1 MESVI
6 KLTCLTCQTNFD
18 IDEDVQQFACAGCGT
33 QYIVKRSGGMVR
45 LAKAPAV
52 DERAILRK
60 ELEELELALKS
71 ERECEL
77 GGLPGYQLLR
87 FDYAKIGKLHLQF
100 ATVAPEKLLTNIF
113 SSLTVEDLD
122 QLADLYAANPNSPTG
137 AWIRRMRDLHVKIEE
152 KKGQLAQTAEE

>member
-6 KLTCLTCQTNFD
+6 KLTCLTCQRNFE

-33 QYIVKRSGGMVR
+33 EYVVKRTGGMVR
-45 LAKAPAV
+45 LAKAPIV

-71 ERECEL
+71 EMECEL

-87 FDYAKIGKLHLQF
+87 FDYAKIGKLHLQRF
-100 ATVAPEKLLTNIF
+100 
-113 SSLTVEDLD
+113 
-122 QLADLYAANPNSPTG
+122 
-137 AWIRRMRDLHVKIEE
+137 R
-152 KKGQLAQTAEE
+152 